1 MRMKVLFIGGTGVIS
16 SACTQRGVEKGFQM
30 YLLNRGKTKE
40 RPVPKEAKVL
50 HADFRKDTEVESILK
65 KETFDVVVDWICYT
79 PEQAERD
86 VRLFKNRTGQFI
98 FIGTASS
105 YQTPP
110 VNLPITEST
119 PLSNPFWKYS
129 QQKIACEEIFL
140 RAYREFGFPITIVR
154 PSHTYDRTL
163 LPTYGRYN
171 DIDRIRKGKKVVVHG
186 DGTSLWVLTHHLD
199 FAKGFIGLLGS
210 PHAIGEAFHITS
222 DEVLTW
228 NQIMEILGQAVW
240 AKPNIVHI
248 PSQLISAYFPE
259 WGESLLGDK
268 MHSMI
273 FDNSKIKKVVP
284 EFQAVIPFSQGAK
297 EIIAWYDAHP
307 KWKVID
313 EEYQQKL
320 DQMIHAFESVWPA

>member
-1 MRMKVLFIGGTGVIS
+1 MKVLFIGGTGVIS
-16 SACTQRGVEKGFQM
+16 SACTQRGIEKGLKM
-30 YLLNRGKTKE
+30 YLLNHGITKE
-40 RPVPKEAKVL
+40 RPIPKEAKVL
-50 HADFRKDTEVESILK
+50 RADFRNDNEVESILK

-110 VNLPITEST
+110 ANLPITEST

-129 QQKIACEEIFL
+129 QHKIACEEIFV
-140 RAYREFGFPITIVR
+140 RAYREFGFPLTIVR
-154 PSHTYDRTL
+154 PSHTYDKTL
-163 LPTYGRYN
+163 LPTYGRYT

-186 DGTSLWVLTHHLD
+186 DGTSLWVLTHHVD
-199 FAKGFIGLLGS
+199 FAKGFIGLLGN

-228 NQIMEILGQAVW
+228 NQIMEILGQAAG
-240 AKPNIVHI
+240 AKPQIVHI
-248 PSQLISAYFPE
+248 PSEMISAYFPE

-273 FDNSKIKKVVP
+273 FDNAKIKRVVP

-297 EIIAWYDAHP
+297 EIIAWYDENP
-307 KWKVID
+307 KRKVID
-313 EEYQQKL
+313 EEYNRKL
-320 DQMIHAFESVWPA
+320 DHMIQAFESVWPR